1 MPATGATAA
10 IRRVPM
16 ARTCPASWRRPPKGA
31 VHLPSTLLAVAAM
44 LVLVGGAATLRQ
56 GAAGYGAMA
65 LGLAL
70 LAAFVLWQRRVAQP
84 LLNVDL
90 LMKNLVLRG
99 ALLVQWLL
107 YCNAFGSVFMLSLY
121 MQTVLEHSAN
131 TAGQVLAIGTLLMA
145 AVAPVAG
152 ILSDR
157 YRAALI
163 ASCGVAL
170 VLIAA
175 LMALGLGGGSHLL
188 HVGLVL
194 AVQGLGFAFFSSP
207 NMAMVMNAVPPERA
221 GIASA
226 LSAGARSLG
235 MVSGMLI
242 VGALISVNLGHDPA
256 GADPDRLVANIHA
269 SFWILAALTALA
281 LALSLPASFR
291 GRLGA

>member
-1 MPATGATAA
+1 MISGVAVALPALGRDLAAGALVDLWGWRAVFLA
-10 IRRVPM
+10 GGALVLVLLLPIHFM
-16 ARTCPASWRRPPKGA
+16 LAASWRRPPKGA

-56 GAAGYGAMA
+56 GATGYGAMA

-70 LAAFVLWQRRVAQP
+70 LAVFVLWQRRVAQP

-99 ALLVQWLL
+99 ALRVQWLL

-121 MQTVLEHSAN
+121 MQTVLGHSAN

-170 VLIAA
+170 VLVAA

-188 HVGLVL
+188 HVGGPSTLQP
-194 AVQGLGFAFFSSP
+194 APGRPRSS
-207 NMAMVMNAVPPERA
+207 R
-221 GIASA
+221 
-226 LSAGARSLG
+226 
-235 MVSGMLI
+235 
-242 VGALISVNLGHDPA
+242 
-256 GADPDRLVANIHA
+256 
-269 SFWILAALTALA
+269 
-281 LALSLPASFR
+281 
-291 GRLGA
+291 